1 MPYELNGKCVTVVE
15 STWLHFRAFYL
26 LTSAASHDLKETI
39 DKDYC
44 ECGMPL
50 ETVRESESP
59 KSKGTTLKLGVRLK
73 HVRFV
78 PLTEILTL

>member
-1 MPYELNGKCVTVVE
+1 MASAG
-15 STWLHFRAFYL
+15 LHFRAFHL
-26 LTSAASHDLKETI
+26 LTSAANHELKETI
-39 DKDYC
+39 DKASC
-44 ECGMPL
+44 SGSIPQ
-50 ETVRESESP
+50 ETLRESESP

>member
-1 MPYELNGKCVTVVE
+1 
-15 STWLHFRAFYL
+15 
-26 LTSAASHDLKETI
+26 AASHDLKETI

-78 PLTEILTL
+78 PLTVLLTLLVFLMVWNLNKKPYLLFPSRTERPLPR